1 MSTKKK
7 ALGKGLGQLIQDRS
21 MAEAILNPKEVDQLM
36 EIPVEKI
43 RPNPYQPR
51 VQFPE
56 ESLVELA
63 KSIEE
68 VGILQPLIVKSVA
81 EGYELVSGERRL
93 RAAKI
98 AKMETVPAI
107 VRELDEK
114 SQAQIAIIENVQ
126 REGLNPIEE
135 GRAYRQMMDSYG
147 ITQAELGEFIGKSRA
162 YVGNTMRLLQLDPRV
177 IAYLEEGKLSVS
189 QGKNLL
195 SLPIEKQYPAAQ
207 KIVEGKLTVRKAS
220 ETVLRR
226 RTLTQDQLV
235 MNEVA
240 DQLMPLLGT
249 KVKITPKGRT
259 GSGVITLPYQNTEQ
273 LEHLVE
279 ILRLGAGEEVDA

>member
-21 MAEAILNPKEVDQLM
+21 MAEAILNPKEVDQLL
-36 EIPVEKI
+36 ELPVESI

-51 VQFPE
+51 LQFSE
-56 ESLVELA
+56 EALKELA

-68 VGILQPLIVKSVA
+68 VGVLQPIIVKAVA
-81 EGYELVSGERRL
+81 DGYELVSGERRL
-93 RAAKI
+93 RAAKL
-98 AKMETVPAI
+98 AALETVPAI

-135 GRAYRQMMDSYG
+135 GRAYRQMMETYG
-147 ITQAELGEFIGKSRA
+147 ITQAELGEFIGKSRG

-177 IAYLEEGKLSVS
+177 ITYLEEGTLSVS

-195 SLPIEKQYPAAQ
+195 SLPLEKQYAAAR

-220 ETVLRR
+220 ETVL
-226 RTLTQDQLV
+226 QVKAPSQEELV
-235 MNEVA
+235 MQEVA
-240 DQLMPLLGT
+240 DELMPLLGT
-249 KVKITPKGRT
+249 KVKITPRGRT
-259 GSGVITLPYQNTEQ
+259 GAGTITLPYQNTEQ

-279 ILRLGAGEEVDA
+279 VLRLGAGEEVEV